1 MANKAFQ
8 AGGNSMSAR
17 QFGFTMEEALKF
29 ADADPSKVAILKATV
44 PESILPK
51 LDFSKTIDP
60 FIFKNGV
67 ITVHPEM
74 QPLFNQSLKA
84 VEHVY

>member
-1 MANKAFQ
+1 
-8 AGGNSMSAR
+8 MSAR

-60 FIFKNGV
+60 FISR
-67 ITVHPEM
+67 M
-74 QPLFNQSLKA
+74 A
-84 VEHVY
+84 